1 MVVHKIFNLQ
11 WFDLQRF
18 QKYISLN
25 NFEGKCAIFRWK
37 QHQSTPSQKHFL
49 CIVNVKI
56 EEQIQL
62 DTIFCDT
69 NTGVVQAD

>member
-1 MVVHKIFNLQ
+1 MVVHKIFNL
-11 WFDLQRF
+11 WVFDLKTLKASVPF
-18 QKYISLN
+18 SGGN
-25 NFEGKCAIFRWK
+25 NTSQHLLKIFTVYR
-37 QHQSTPSQKHFL
+37 H
-49 CIVNVKI
+49 VKI